1 MRVRKGRVADMA
13 STIQV
18 KSRLLRLIL
27 DILLCTVGRL
37 LFAVSVNVL
46 IAPLNLYS
54 VGFTGIAQLL
64 RTFCLHILQ
73 IQPPAGLDLTGI
85 IFCLLNIPVLFLAW
99 FGIGKRFFWKTL
111 FITVISS
118 IFMAVI
124 PVPSTPLLEDTL
136 TVCIVG
142 GIMAGVG
149 AGVALTAGGSGGGQD
164 VLGVYLSKKHP
175 NMSVGLVSIFI
186 SILVY
191 AACFIYF
198 DLRVLLY
205 SFIYSTIT
213 SLALDRVYSQNIKL
227 LVEIETENS
236 SLCLR
241 LAQELNRHVME
252 LPARGEDG
260 HSCFRLSLVITKAE
274 QNTLLKLV
282 RAEDRD
288 AFVVFSEQIH
298 ISGYFAKPIQ

>member
-1 MRVRKGRVADMA
+1 MDSGEQGRTRKLGVIWDM
-13 STIQV
+13 
-18 KSRLLRLIL
+18 
-27 DILLCTVGRL
+27 LLCVVGRL

-64 RTFCLHILQ
+64 RTFCLRVLQ

-99 FGIGKRFFWKTL
+99 FGIGRRFFWRTL

-118 IFMAVI
+118 FYMAVI
-124 PVPSTPLLEDTL
+124 PVPTAPLLEDTL

-142 GIMAGVG
+142 GVMAGVG
-149 AGVALTAGGSGGGQD
+149 AGIALTAGGSGGGQD

-175 NMSVGLVSIFI
+175 NMSVGVVSILI

-191 AACFIYF
+191 GACFIYF
-198 DLRVLLY
+198 DLKVLIY

-213 SLALDRVYSQNIKL
+213 SLMLDRVYYQNIKL
-227 LVEIETENS
+227 LVEIETENPD
-236 SLCLR
+236 LCVR
-241 LAQELNRHVME
+241 LARGLNRHVTQ
-252 LPARGEDG
+252 LSARSDDG
-260 HSCFRLSLVITKAE
+260 HACFRLTTVITKAE
-274 QNTLLKLV
+274 RSTLLELT
-282 RAEDRD
+282 RGMDRQ
-288 AFVVFSEQIH
+288 AFVVFSDRIH
-298 ISGYFAKPIQ
+298 VSGHFVKPIQ